1 MAIVRLHDVS
11 FSYGDRGVLDRM
23 SLQLDPCERV
33 AVIGANGAGKTTLLK
48 VIGGVLRAS
57 AGWVQIDGADIAEI
71 PRRQMARL
79 VAMVPQELVIPF
91 SFTVREMVELG
102 RTAHMSLFGGFGTA
116 DRHAIEHALDVT
128 DSTCLES
135 RVVNELSGGERQR
148 VLVAMALA
156 QQPRILLLDEPTQRL
171 DLTRQAEILDLI
183 RDVSAER
190 GLTVVAA
197 IHDLNLAALYFDR
210 LIVLSG
216 GAIAADGAPDQVMKA
231 EVLEPA
237 YAGRLRIVPVG
248 ASTTPIVLP
257 APRSVAS
264 KQRRRDEYCDEAGRH
279 G

>member
-1 MAIVRLHDVS
+1 MAIVTLHDVS
-11 FSYGDRGVLDRM
+11 FSYGDRGVLDHV
-23 SLQLDPCERV
+23 SLQLDPCEHV

-57 AGWVQIDGADIAEI
+57 AGLVQIEGTDVAEI

-79 VAMVPQELVIPF
+79 VAMMPQELVIPF

-102 RTAHMSLFGGFGTA
+102 RTAHLSLFGGLGTA
-116 DRHAIEHALDVT
+116 DYHAIEHALEVT
-128 DSTCLES
+128 DSTSLAS
-135 RVVNELSGGERQR
+135 RVINELSGGERQR

-190 GLTVVAA
+190 ALTVVAA

-216 GAIAADGAPDQVMKA
+216 GAIVADGAPYQVMTA

-237 YAGRLRIVPVG
+237 YAGRLRFVPVG
-248 ASTTPIVLP
+248 ESTTPIVLP
-257 APRSVAS
+257 APKFVAD
-264 KQRRRDEYCDEAGRH
+264 R
-279 G
+279 

>member
-11 FSYGDRGVLDRM
+11 FSYGDRRVLVHLSPRI
-23 SLQLDPCERV
+23 DPCERV
-33 AVIGANGAGKTTLLK
+33 AVLGANGAGKTTLLK
-48 VIGGVLRAS
+48 LIGGVLRAS
-57 AGWVQIDGADIAEI
+57 AGSVQIDGTDVAGI

-79 VAMVPQELVIPF
+79 VAMVPQDLIIPF

-102 RTAHMSLFGGFGTA
+102 RTAHMSLFGGLGTA
-116 DRHAIEHALDVT
+116 DRHAVEHALEVT
-128 DSTCLES
+128 DSTCLAR

-216 GAIAADGAPDQVMKA
+216 GAMVADGTPDQVMKA

-237 YAGRLRIVPVG
+237 YAGRLRFVPISE
-248 ASTTPIVLP
+248 STTPIVLP
-257 APRSVAS
+257 APKIRGGHM
-264 KQRRRDEYCDEAGRH
+264 KEA
-279 G
+279 